1 MLKCKTLN
9 LTVATNASH
18 SPALC
23 TGSNRT
29 VTTTDERAAQDTA
42 SQIRGMVEQADHT
55 NRGHGTS
62 TVAGPFTPRHSPH
75 QARQA
80 ADSWLGIPRQ
90 FYFSAA
96 APIPAAA
103 DVAQAQVSPRGTG
116 SDRGSQFPEGIG
128 PLPSSAFSGGLHA

>member
-23 TGSNRT
+23 TSSDRT
-29 VTTTDERAAQDTA
+29 VTTTEEQAAQDTA
-42 SQIRGMVEQADHT
+42 SRIRGTVEQADHT
-55 NRGHGTS
+55 DRGHATS

-75 QARQA
+75 QARHA
-80 ADSWLGIPRQ
+80 ADSWLGIPGQ

-96 APIPAAA
+96 APVPAAA

-116 SDRGSQFPEGIG
+116 SDRGNQFPEGIG
-128 PLPSSAFSGGLHA
+128 PQPGSALSGGPHA